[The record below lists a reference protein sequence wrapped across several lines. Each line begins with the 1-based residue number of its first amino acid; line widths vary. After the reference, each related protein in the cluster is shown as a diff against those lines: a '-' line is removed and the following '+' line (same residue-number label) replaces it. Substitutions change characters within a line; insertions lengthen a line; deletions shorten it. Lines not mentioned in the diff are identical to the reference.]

1 MSRAIF
7 LFVLATVLAF
17 GVVVASVGHGR
28 TVPALTQARVY
39 QGEADLSR
47 YWVSEKFDGVRAYWD
62 GEDLISRHGN
72 RFDVPAAFTR
82 GFPEQPLDGELW
94 MGRGTF
100 SRMVGLI
107 NRHDTGPEHW
117 RDVYYM
123 VFDLPRAA
131 GPFDERLQTL
141 RRLLK
146 DHDNPH
152 LRLVRQLK
160 VPDRAALDRRLE
172 KVIEAGGEGLMLH
185 RGDAPYRSYR
195 SADLL
200 KVKPYQDA
208 EARVVAHLPGE
219 GRLEG
224 KMGALLVETA
234 SGQHFRLGSGFN
246 DAQRAEP
253 PPIGSLVTYKFYGR
267 TRHGLPRFPQLSA
280 GAAAGAGLYP
290 LRVAGR
296 RPLGDK

>member
-7 LFVLATVLAF
+7 LFVLTTVLTF

-47 YWVSEKFDGVRAYWD
+47 YWVSEKFDGVRAYWN
-62 GEDLISRHGN
+62 GENLISRHGN

-131 GPFDERLQTL
+131 GPFDDRLRTL

-160 VPDRAALDRRLE
+160 VPDRAALNRRLE

-224 KMGALLVETA
+224 KMGALLLETA
-234 SGQHFRLGSGFN
+234 GGQHFRLGTGFN
-246 DAQRAEP
+246 DAQRADP

-267 TRHGLPRFPQLSA
+267 TRHGLPRFPSF
-280 GAAAGAGLYP
+280 
-290 LRVAGR
+290 LRVRQEGPGFIR
-296 RPLGDK
+296 

>member
-28 TVPALTQARVY
+28 TVPALTQARIY
-39 QGEADLSR
+39 QGDADLSR

-72 RFDVPAAFTR
+72 RFDVPATFTR

-131 GPFDERLQTL
+131 GPFNDRLRTL

-152 LRLVRQLK
+152 LRLVNQ
-160 VPDRAALDRRLE
+160 
-172 KVIEAGGEGLMLH
+172 I
-185 RGDAPYRSYR
+185 RS
-195 SADLL
+195 LI
-200 KVKPYQDA
+200 Q
-208 EARVVAHLPGE
+208 
-219 GRLEG
+219 
-224 KMGALLVETA
+224 
-234 SGQHFRLGSGFN
+234 
-246 DAQRAEP
+246 
-253 PPIGSLVTYKFYGR
+253 I
-267 TRHGLPRFPQLSA
+267 
-280 GAAAGAGLYP
+280 
-290 LRVAGR
+290 
-296 RPLGDK
+296 

>member
-28 TVPALTQARVY
+28 TVPALTQARIY
-39 QGEADLSR
+39 QGDADLSR

-72 RFDVPAAFTR
+72 RFDVPATFTR
-82 GFPEQPLDGELW
+82 GFPKQPLDGELW

-131 GPFDERLQTL
+131 GPFDDRLRTL

-152 LRLVRQLK
+152 LRLVRQIK
-160 VPDRAALDRRLE
+160 VADRAALNRRLE

-195 SADLL
+195 STDLL

-224 KMGALLVETA
+224 KMGALLLETA
-234 SGQHFRLGSGFN
+234 SGRHFRLGTGFS
-246 DAQRAEP
+246 DAQRANP

-267 TRHGLPRFPQLSA
+267 TRHGLPRFPSF
-280 GAAAGAGLYP
+280 
-290 LRVAGR
+290 LRVR
-296 RPLGDK
+296 REGPDFIR

>member
-62 GEDLISRHGN
+62 GADLISRHGN
-72 RFDVPAAFTR
+72 RFDVPATFTR

-107 NRHDTGPEHW
+107 NRHGTGPEHW

-131 GPFDERLQTL
+131 GPFDKRLRTL
-141 RRLLK
+141 RGLIEGN
-146 DHDNPH
+146 DNPH
-152 LRLVRQLK
+152 LRLVRQIK
-160 VPDRAALDRRLE
+160 VPDRAALNRRLD
-172 KVIEAGGEGLMLH
+172 KVIKAGGEGLMLH

-195 SADLL
+195 STDLL

-219 GRLEG
+219 GRLKG
-224 KMGALLVETA
+224 KMGALLLETDG
-234 SGQHFRLGSGFN
+234 GQHFRLGTGFS
-246 DAQRAEP
+246 DAQRADP

-267 TRHGLPRFPQLSA
+267 TRHGLPRFPSF
-280 GAAAGAGLYP
+280 
-290 LRVAGR
+290 LRVRQEGPGFIR
-296 RPLGDK
+296 

>member
-131 GPFDERLQTL
+131 GPFDDRLRTL

-152 LRLVRQLK
+152 LRLVRQIK
-160 VPDRAALDRRLE
+160 VADRAALNRRLE

-195 SADLL
+195 STDLL

-224 KMGALLVETA
+224 KMGALLLETA
-234 SGQHFRLGSGFN
+234 SGRHFRLGTGFS
-246 DAQRAEP
+246 DAQRANP

-267 TRHGLPRFPQLSA
+267 TRHGLPRFPSF
-280 GAAAGAGLYP
+280 
-290 LRVAGR
+290 LRVR
-296 RPLGDK
+296 REGPGFIR

>member
-28 TVPALTQARVY
+28 TVPALAQARVY

-131 GPFDERLQTL
+131 GPFNERLQTL
-141 RRLLK
+141 RGLLK
-146 DHDNPH
+146 HHDNPH

-160 VPDRAALDRRLE
+160 VPGRAALDRRLE

-224 KMGALLVETA
+224 KMGALLLKTA
-234 SGQHFRLGSGFN
+234 GGQHFRLGTGFT
-246 DAQRAEP
+246 DAQRAAP

-267 TRHGLPRFPQLSA
+267 TRHGLPRFPSF
-280 GAAAGAGLYP
+280 
-290 LRVAGR
+290 LRVR
-296 RPLGDK
+296 REGPGFIR

>member
-28 TVPALTQARVY
+28 TVPALTQAHVY

-62 GEDLISRHGN
+62 GQDLISRHGN

-131 GPFDERLQTL
+131 GPFDDRLRTL
-141 RRLLK
+141 RRLLN

-160 VPDRAALDRRLE
+160 VPDRAALNRRLD
-172 KVIEAGGEGLMLH
+172 KVIKAGGEGLMLH

-195 SADLL
+195 STDLL

-219 GRLEG
+219 GRLKG
-224 KMGALLVETA
+224 KMGALLLETDG
-234 SGQHFRLGSGFN
+234 GQHFRLGTGFS
-246 DAQRAEP
+246 DAQRADP

-267 TRHGLPRFPQLSA
+267 TRHGLPRFPSF
-280 GAAAGAGLYP
+280 
-290 LRVAGR
+290 LRVRQEGPGFIR
-296 RPLGDK
+296 

>member
-28 TVPALTQARVY
+28 TVPALTQARIY
-39 QGEADLSR
+39 QGDADLSR

-72 RFDVPAAFTR
+72 RFDVPATFTR

-131 GPFDERLQTL
+131 GPFNDRLRTL

-152 LRLVRQLK
+152 LRLVRQIK
-160 VPDRAALDRRLE
+160 VADRAALNRRLE

-195 SADLL
+195 STDLL

-224 KMGALLVETA
+224 KMGALLLETA
-234 SGQHFRLGSGFN
+234 SGRHFRLGTGFS
-246 DAQRAEP
+246 DAQRANP

-267 TRHGLPRFPQLSA
+267 TRHGLPRFPSF
-280 GAAAGAGLYP
+280 
-290 LRVAGR
+290 LRVR
-296 RPLGDK
+296 RQGPGFIR

>member
-62 GEDLISRHGN
+62 GNDLISRHGN

-131 GPFDERLQTL
+131 GPFDDRLRTL

-146 DHDNPH
+146 NHDNPH

-160 VPDRAALDRRLE
+160 VPDRAALNRRLE

-185 RGDAPYRSYR
+185 RGDASYRSYR

-224 KMGALLVETA
+224 KMGALLLETDG
-234 SGQHFRLGSGFN
+234 GQHFRLGTGFS
-246 DAQRAEP
+246 DAQRADP

-267 TRHGLPRFPQLSA
+267 TRHGLPRFPSF
-280 GAAAGAGLYP
+280 
-290 LRVAGR
+290 LRVR
-296 RPLGDK
+296 REGPGFIR

>member
-17 GVVVASVGHGR
+17 GVVVTSVGHGR

-39 QGEADLSR
+39 QGKADLSR

-72 RFDVPAAFTR
+72 RFDVPATFTR

-131 GPFDERLQTL
+131 GPFNERLQTL
-141 RRLLK
+141 RRLLEH
-146 DHDNPH
+146 HDNPH
-152 LRLVRQLK
+152 LRLVRQIK
-160 VPDRAALDRRLE
+160 VTDHAALKRHLK
-172 KVIEAGGEGLMLH
+172 KVLEAGGEGLMLH

-195 SADLL
+195 TTDLL

-234 SGQHFRLGSGFN
+234 GGRHFRLGTGFS
-246 DAQRAEP
+246 DAQRANP

-267 TRHGLPRFPQLSA
+267 TRHGLPRFPSF
-280 GAAAGAGLYP
+280 
-290 LRVAGR
+290 LRVR
-296 RPLGDK
+296 REGPGFIR

>member
-28 TVPALTQARVY
+28 TVPALTQARIY
-39 QGEADLSR
+39 QGDADLSR

-72 RFDVPAAFTR
+72 RFDVPATFTR
-82 GFPEQPLDGELW
+82 GFPKQPLDGELW

-131 GPFDERLQTL
+131 GPFDDRLRTL

-152 LRLVRQLK
+152 LRLVRQIK
-160 VPDRAALDRRLE
+160 VADRAALNRRLE

-195 SADLL
+195 STDLL

-224 KMGALLVETA
+224 KMGALLLETA
-234 SGQHFRLGSGFN
+234 SGRHFRLGTGFS
-246 DAQRAEP
+246 DAQRANP

-267 TRHGLPRFPQLSA
+267 TRHGLPRFPSF
-280 GAAAGAGLYP
+280 
-290 LRVAGR
+290 LRVR
-296 RPLGDK
+296 REGPGFIR

>member
-28 TVPALTQARVY
+28 TVPALTQARIY
-39 QGEADLSR
+39 QGDADLSR

-131 GPFDERLQTL
+131 GPFNDRLRTL

-152 LRLVRQLK
+152 LRLVRQIK
-160 VPDRAALDRRLE
+160 VADRAALNRRLE

-195 SADLL
+195 STDLL

-224 KMGALLVETA
+224 KMGALLLETA
-234 SGQHFRLGSGFN
+234 SGRHFRLGTGFS
-246 DAQRAEP
+246 DAQRANP

-267 TRHGLPRFPQLSA
+267 TRHGLPRFPSF
-280 GAAAGAGLYP
+280 
-290 LRVAGR
+290 LRVR
-296 RPLGDK
+296 REGPGFIR

>member
-28 TVPALTQARVY
+28 TVPALTQARIY
-39 QGEADLSR
+39 QGDADLSR

-72 RFDVPAAFTR
+72 RFDVPATFTR

-131 GPFDERLQTL
+131 GPFDDRLRTL

-152 LRLVRQLK
+152 LRLVRQIK
-160 VPDRAALDRRLE
+160 VADRAALNRRLE

-195 SADLL
+195 STDLL

-224 KMGALLVETA
+224 KMGALLLETA
-234 SGQHFRLGSGFN
+234 SGRHFRLGTGFS
-246 DAQRAEP
+246 DAQRANP

-267 TRHGLPRFPQLSA
+267 TRHGLPRFPSF
-280 GAAAGAGLYP
+280 
-290 LRVAGR
+290 LRVR
-296 RPLGDK
+296 REGPGFIR

>member
-62 GEDLISRHGN
+62 GDDLISRHGN
-72 RFDVPAAFTR
+72 RFDVPATFTR

-131 GPFDERLQTL
+131 GPFDDRLRTL

-146 DHDNPH
+146 NHDNPH

-160 VPDRAALDRRLE
+160 VPDRAALNRRLE

-185 RGDAPYRSYR
+185 RGDASYRSYR

-224 KMGALLVETA
+224 KMGALLLETDG
-234 SGQHFRLGSGFN
+234 GQHFRLGTGFS
-246 DAQRAEP
+246 DAQRADP

-267 TRHGLPRFPQLSA
+267 TRHGLPRFPSF
-280 GAAAGAGLYP
+280 
-290 LRVAGR
+290 LRVR
-296 RPLGDK
+296 REGPGFIR

>member
-1 MSRAIF
+1 MSRPIVI
-7 LFVLATVLAF
+7 FVLATVLAF
-17 GVVVASVGHGR
+17 GVVAASVGHGR
-28 TVPALTQARVY
+28 TVPALMQARVY

-62 GEDLISRHGN
+62 GENLISRHGN
-72 RFDVPAAFTR
+72 RFDVPATFTR

-131 GPFDERLQTL
+131 GPFDQRLNTL
-141 RRLLK
+141 RGLLEA
-146 DHDNPH
+146 HDNPH
-152 LRLVRQLK
+152 LRLVRQIKL
-160 VPDRAALDRRLE
+160 PDRAALNRRLE

-224 KMGALLVETA
+224 MMGALLMETDG
-234 SGQHFRLGSGFN
+234 GQHFRLGTGFS
-246 DAQRAEP
+246 DAQRADP

-267 TRHGLPRFPQLSA
+267 TRHGLPRFPSF
-280 GAAAGAGLYP
+280 
-290 LRVAGR
+290 LRVR
-296 RPLGDK
+296 REGPGFIR

>member
-72 RFDVPAAFTR
+72 RFDVPATFTR

-131 GPFDERLQTL
+131 GPFNDRLRTL

-152 LRLVRQLK
+152 LRLVRQIK
-160 VPDRAALDRRLE
+160 VADRAALNRRLE

-195 SADLL
+195 STDLL

-224 KMGALLVETA
+224 KMGALLLETA
-234 SGQHFRLGSGFN
+234 SGRHFRLGTGFS
-246 DAQRAEP
+246 DAQRANP

-267 TRHGLPRFPQLSA
+267 TRHGLPRFPSF
-280 GAAAGAGLYP
+280 
-290 LRVAGR
+290 LRVR
-296 RPLGDK
+296 REGPGFIR

>member
-131 GPFDERLQTL
+131 GPFNDRLRTL

-152 LRLVRQLK
+152 LRLVRQIK
-160 VPDRAALDRRLE
+160 VADRAALNRRLE

-195 SADLL
+195 STDLL

-224 KMGALLVETA
+224 KMGALLLETA
-234 SGQHFRLGSGFN
+234 SGRHFRLGTGFS
-246 DAQRAEP
+246 DAQRANP

-267 TRHGLPRFPQLSA
+267 TRHGLPRFPSF
-280 GAAAGAGLYP
+280 
-290 LRVAGR
+290 LRVR
-296 RPLGDK
+296 REGPGFIR

>member
-1 MSRAIF
+1 
-7 LFVLATVLAF
+7 
-17 GVVVASVGHGR
+17 
-28 TVPALTQARVY
+28 
-39 QGEADLSR
+39 
-47 YWVSEKFDGVRAYWD
+47 
-62 GEDLISRHGN
+62 
-72 RFDVPAAFTR
+72 
-82 GFPEQPLDGELW
+82 
-94 MGRGTF
+94 
-100 SRMVGLI
+100 MVGLI

-131 GPFDERLQTL
+131 GPFDDRLQTL

-267 TRHGLPRFPQLSA
+267 TRHGLPRFPSF
-280 GAAAGAGLYP
+280 
-290 LRVAGR
+290 LRVR
-296 RPLGDK
+296 RQGPGFIR

>member
-47 YWVSEKFDGVRAYWD
+47 YWVSEKFDGVRAYWN

-123 VFDLPRAA
+123 VFDLPRAP
-131 GPFDERLQTL
+131 GPFDDRLQTL

-267 TRHGLPRFPQLSA
+267 TRHGLPRFPSF
-280 GAAAGAGLYP
+280 
-290 LRVAGR
+290 LRVR
-296 RPLGDK
+296 RQGPGFIR

>member
-7 LFVLATVLAF
+7 LFVVATVLAF

-28 TVPALTQARVY
+28 TVPALAQARVY

-47 YWVSEKFDGVRAYWD
+47 YWVSEKFDGVRAYWN

-131 GPFDERLQTL
+131 GPFDERLQRL
-141 RRLLK
+141 RELLN

-160 VPDRAALDRRLE
+160 VPDRAALNHRLE

-224 KMGALLVETA
+224 KMGALLLETA
-234 SGQHFRLGSGFN
+234 GGQHFRLGTGFS
-246 DAQRAEP
+246 DAQRADP
-253 PPIGSLVTYKFYGR
+253 PPIGSLVTYKFHGR
-267 TRHGLPRFPQLSA
+267 TRHGLPRFPSF
-280 GAAAGAGLYP
+280 
-290 LRVAGR
+290 LRVRQEGPGFIR
-296 RPLGDK
+296 

>member
-28 TVPALTQARVY
+28 TVPALTQARIY
-39 QGEADLSR
+39 QGDADLSR

-72 RFDVPAAFTR
+72 RFDVPTAFTR

-131 GPFDERLQTL
+131 GPFNDRLRTL

-152 LRLVRQLK
+152 LRLVRQIK
-160 VPDRAALDRRLE
+160 VADRAALNRRLE

-195 SADLL
+195 STDLL

-224 KMGALLVETA
+224 KMGALLLETA
-234 SGQHFRLGSGFN
+234 SGRHFRLGTGFS
-246 DAQRAEP
+246 DAQRANP

-267 TRHGLPRFPQLSA
+267 TRHGLPRFPSF
-280 GAAAGAGLYP
+280 
-290 LRVAGR
+290 LRVR
-296 RPLGDK
+296 REGPGFIR

>member
-123 VFDLPRAA
+123 VFDLPRAS
-131 GPFDERLQTL
+131 GPFDARLRTL

-160 VPDRAALDRRLE
+160 VPDRAALNRRLE
-172 KVIEAGGEGLMLH
+172 KVIGAGGEGLMLH

-195 SADLL
+195 STDLL

-219 GRLEG
+219 GRLDG
-224 KMGALLVETA
+224 MMGALLMETEG
-234 SGQHFRLGSGFN
+234 GQHFRLGTGFS
-246 DAQRAEP
+246 DAQRADP

-267 TRHGLPRFPQLSA
+267 TRHGLPRFPSF
-280 GAAAGAGLYP
+280 
-290 LRVAGR
+290 LRVRQEGPGFIR
-296 RPLGDK
+296 

>member
-62 GEDLISRHGN
+62 GNDLISRHGN

-131 GPFDERLQTL
+131 GPFDDRLRTL

-146 DHDNPH
+146 NHDNPH

-160 VPDRAALDRRLE
+160 VPDRAALNRRLE

-185 RGDAPYRSYR
+185 RGDASYRSYR
-195 SADLL
+195 STDLL

-224 KMGALLVETA
+224 KMGALLLETDG
-234 SGQHFRLGSGFN
+234 GQHFRLGTGFS
-246 DAQRAEP
+246 DAQRADP

-267 TRHGLPRFPQLSA
+267 TRHGLPRFPSF
-280 GAAAGAGLYP
+280 
-290 LRVAGR
+290 LRVR
-296 RPLGDK
+296 REGPGFIR